1 MPQLDCMSVN
11 TKCEA
16 TGALQMEQSCF
27 IENGKNGI
35 LMLPIYIPHTVAIQ
49 IIGTEQDHAAGWQS
63 WFQELLLFN
72 TKNANS
78 WRLEA
83 DDVGFN

>member
-1 MPQLDCMSVN
+1 MPQLDWMSVN

-35 LMLPIYIPHTVAIQ
+35 LRLTIYIPHTVAIQ
-49 IIGTEQDHAAGWQS
+49 IIGIQQDQAAGWQS
-63 WFQELLLFN
+63 
-72 TKNANS
+72 
-78 WRLEA
+78 LEA
-83 DDVGFN
+83 DDIGFN